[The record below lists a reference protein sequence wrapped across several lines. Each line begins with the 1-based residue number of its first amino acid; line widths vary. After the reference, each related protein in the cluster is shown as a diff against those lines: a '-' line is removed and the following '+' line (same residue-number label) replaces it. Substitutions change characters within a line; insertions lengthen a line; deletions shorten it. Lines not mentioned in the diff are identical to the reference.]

1 MLIVRTSDGPW
12 KLLSD
17 EQWALIPQVRDEWL
31 GIVRETAPV
40 NRTATIHLLGQMYS
54 AVGRPVP
61 KNVVFL
67 ASPLQVVVTIQ
78 TLQMADA
85 PVAQQISD
93 EVHDKVCRTM
103 EAKVF
108 SYALDVITDWV
119 DEEVVSLIRCRIATP
134 VWQDLHFGLYDL
146 IYRQLLK
153 TTHGEYDRLLNWP
166 FFNAYAKQEYS
177 PALLDFFDRIGV
189 PNPEIKPF
197 IEAAKTG
204 GWMVLFW
211 DWAFISAGPDI
222 IKRDD
227 EGKLHSDSGPALCYP
242 DGFSVNAIHGQPV
255 TLTEE
260 SGLNASS
267 NLVETQT

>member
-1 MLIVRTSDGPW
+1 MLIVRTSEGPW
-12 KLLSD
+12 KLFSD
-17 EQWALIPQVRDEWL
+17 AQWELIPRVRDEWL
-31 GIVRETAPV
+31 AIGRETAPV
-40 NRTATIHLLGQMYS
+40 NRAATIELLGRMYS
-54 AVGRPVP
+54 AMGRPAP
-61 KNVVFL
+61 KNIVFL
-67 ASPLQVVVTIQ
+67 SSPLQVVVAINI
-78 TLQMADA
+78 LQMADA
-85 PVAQQISD
+85 PVAQQVSD
-93 EVHDKVCRTM
+93 EVHDEVCWTM

-108 SYALDVITDWV
+108 SYALDVVMDWA

-153 TTHGEYDRLLNWP
+153 TTHGEYNRLMNWP
-166 FFNAYAKQEYS
+166 FFYAYAKQEYS

-197 IEAAKTG
+197 IETAKYG

-211 DWAFISAGPDI
+211 NWAFISARPDF

-227 EGKLHSDSGPALCYP
+227 EGRLHSDSGPALCYP

-267 NLVETQT
+267 NLVETKT